1 MLVDRVESEDVGG
14 EVVVVSR
21 CVNMYVV
28 SSKNWLSVLPAC
40 VVAQL
45 GLVV

>member
-1 MLVDRVESEDVGG
+1 MLADRVESEGVGG
-14 EVVVVSR
+14 EAVVVSQ

-28 SSKNWLSVLPAC
+28 SSKDWLGVLPAC
-40 VVAQL
+40 VVVQL